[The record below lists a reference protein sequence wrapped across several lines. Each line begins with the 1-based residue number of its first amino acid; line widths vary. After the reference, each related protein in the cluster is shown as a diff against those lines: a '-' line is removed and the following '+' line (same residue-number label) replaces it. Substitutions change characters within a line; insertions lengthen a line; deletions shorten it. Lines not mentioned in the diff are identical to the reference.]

1 MEWSGVEWSV
11 VQCSVLVLV
20 ETATKL
26 HVLLTF
32 DKVHNPLRLL
42 RKTTTKRPKVVRT
55 PSVFYTFDF
64 EMCFALRAT
73 MASTFSTSQ
82 LAKVL
87 WTRCAFN
94 ILTWKCASRHNVVQL
109 FISHLARWLRT
120 RCFSEPTFRPSGATN
135 HWKNAANR
143 GFPTFSR
150 TCPFFLLTLSPL
162 WSSHCFSS
170 PLWLFPPLLFHLS
183 ILSEV
188 WLF

>member
-1 MEWSGVEWSV
+1 MKCSGVECGVGVVVAVVVAVVVVISVVEWSGVEWSV

-87 WTRCAFN
+87 
-94 ILTWKCASRHNVVQL
+94 
-109 FISHLARWLRT
+109 
-120 RCFSEPTFRPSGATN
+120 
-135 HWKNAANR
+135 
-143 GFPTFSR
+143 
-150 TCPFFLLTLSPL
+150 
-162 WSSHCFSS
+162 
-170 PLWLFPPLLFHLS
+170 
-183 ILSEV
+183 
-188 WLF
+188 